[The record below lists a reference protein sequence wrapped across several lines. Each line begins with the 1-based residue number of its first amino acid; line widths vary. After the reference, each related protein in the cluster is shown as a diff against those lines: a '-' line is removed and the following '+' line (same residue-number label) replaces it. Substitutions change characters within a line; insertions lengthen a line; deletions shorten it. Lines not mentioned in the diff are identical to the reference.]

1 MNVYSDKPIN
11 RKHLTHGLIP
21 ESNKPLIVFVT
32 VCTRN
37 RIPWLADS
45 GVHDTLKTVWTDASG
60 WAVGRYVIMPD
71 HIHLFA
77 APGDMD
83 IDLDKWVRYWKS
95 QFTKRHGIPE
105 HRWQDDHWDT
115 RLRSDE
121 SYEFKWM
128 YVLNNPVRHGLVKCA
143 DDWPFQGE
151 LNILPW

>member
-1 MNVYSDKPIN
+1 MHKYKEKTIH
-11 RKHLTHGLIP
+11 RKHPTHGLIP

-37 RIPWLADS
+37 RIPWLADPI
-45 GVHDTLKTVWTDASG
+45 VHDTIKDVWTDASG
-60 WAVGRYVIMPD
+60 WVVGKYVIMPD

-95 QFTKRHGIPE
+95 LFTRRHGIPE
-105 HRWQDDHWDT
+105 HRWQGDHWDT

-128 YVLNNPVRHGLVKCA
+128 YVLNNPVRHGLVECT

-151 LNILPW
+151 MNILPW